1 VFELG
6 DHYHYHWSKFPPY
19 RIDECRLNM
28 NNLARGGGSERSCK
42 RLVTNGARRL
52 RAVNKVCAS
61 GFTVVEF
68 LIAFAVLLTIAA
80 IAVPNFLGALDQAKI
95 ARAVGDMRTI
105 GNAVLAYEAINQQYP
120 DTLDQVGY
128 GANLDPWG
136 NPYQYLNFADTKGKG
151 KMRKDR
157 FLVPINSYFD
167 LYSMGKDG
175 QTVPPLTAKVSRD
188 DVIWAND
195 GGYIG
200 LASDY

>member
-1 VFELG
+1 LSLVEV
-6 DHYHYHWSKFPPY
+6 SPY

-28 NNLARGGGSERSCK
+28 NDLAQVGDCEHGPK
-42 RLVTNGARRL
+42 RPVKTAKAARRL
-52 RAVNKVCAS
+52 RVAPKVCAS

-175 QTVPPLTAKVSRD
+175 QTVSPLTAKVSKD

>member
-1 VFELG
+1 
-6 DHYHYHWSKFPPY
+6 
-19 RIDECRLNM
+19 M

-42 RLVTNGARRL
+42 RLVTNGACRL
-52 RAVNKVCAS
+52 RAAPTVRAS
-61 GFTVVEF
+61 GFTLVEIV
-68 LIAFAVLLTIAA
+68 IAIAILLTIAA
-80 IAVPNFLGALDQAKI
+80 IAIPNYLAAVDRAKI
-95 ARAVGDMRTI
+95 ARAVADVRTI
-105 GNAVLAYEAINQQYP
+105 GNTVLGYEAIYQQCP

-175 QTVPPLTAKVSRD
+175 QTVSPLTAKVSKD